1 MPFTPPDFFNRLSKS
16 NLPSKR
22 VVFNNHLIIKIIV
35 FRVNADYHK
44 KRWRGNVNETQ
55 KQKQPYIAKVS
66 HRPFLVN
73 DKKQTKNKD
82 VKNRLLH
89 KHQKRMPTRREK
101 SSSEPIKW
109 CISDL

>member
-1 MPFTPPDFFNRLSKS
+1 MPFTSPDFFYRLSKS
-16 NLPSKR
+16 NLPSKG

-35 FRVNADYHK
+35 FHVNSDYHK

-66 HRPFLVN
+66 HRPILVN
-73 DKKQTKNKD
+73 DKKQTNKQRRKNW
-82 VKNRLLH
+82 LLH
-89 KHQKRMPTRREK
+89 KHQKRIPTRSEK